1 VKYQSLTVKKYY
13 KLCKVITYMPCI
25 FMFLKVYSFLPSEY
39 LAGSHLCWA
48 RIACPHVGKW
58 KLLQLCKVITYMPCI
73 FMFLKV
79 YSDSFCFK
87 LFLPDKLKSYQTSYL
102 YLGQEFHY
110 MSCRMITNLLS
121 NGKRQKCCF
130 GAERVNK

>member
-1 VKYQSLTVKKYY
+1 MPPSVIALNKIELSVLVKCKLLVLRMMKLKHFSFGVKYQSLTVIKYY
-13 KLCKVITYMPCI
+13 K
-25 FMFLKVYSFLPSEY
+25 
-39 LAGSHLCWA
+39 
-48 RIACPHVGKW
+48 
-58 KLLQLCKVITYMPCI
+58 LCKVITYMPCI

-110 MSCRMITNLLS
+110 MSCRMITNLLR
-121 NGKRQKCCF
+121 NGKDR
-130 GAERVNK
+130 